1 MWGDALGYTSVI
13 RFGALW
19 VMTVAMSRKV
29 GHLQQYLTKVRS
41 ITRSDPKQHHGKE
54 EEEEGRLKNSVYFF
68 LLNRLKRFSLSFSR
82 LPGLDSAVAVAATV
96 AGSVWAR
103 AAGAGVLW
111 LLGVTSGFSPD
122 TAAVMVEIHVF
133 ISSWSTSRRR
143 QRGRKQLEQ
152 QEVLMMSLIE
162 KQQLANNVESP
173 PATPAHL
180 LQGYRWF

>member
-1 MWGDALGYTSVI
+1 M
-13 RFGALW
+13 
-19 VMTVAMSRKV
+19 
-29 GHLQQYLTKVRS
+29 
-41 ITRSDPKQHHGKE
+41 
-54 EEEEGRLKNSVYFF
+54 
-68 LLNRLKRFSLSFSR
+68 
-82 LPGLDSAVAVAATV
+82 
-96 AGSVWAR
+96 
-103 AAGAGVLW
+103 LW

-133 ISSWSTSRRR
+133 ISSWSMSRRR